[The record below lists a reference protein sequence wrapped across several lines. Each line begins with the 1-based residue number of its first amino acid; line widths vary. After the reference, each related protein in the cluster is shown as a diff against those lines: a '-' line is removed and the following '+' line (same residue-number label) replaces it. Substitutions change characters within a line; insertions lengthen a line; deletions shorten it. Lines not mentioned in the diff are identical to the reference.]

1 LTKFDPYEWSELT
14 MNNPRRIQ
22 RHLVKALAA
31 GALLAAA
38 ALPLAVATA
47 ASAATSPSLTS
58 ITFVPSGP
66 GNTIAQGSSGTF
78 TLTGVGFAGNGG
90 TDTLTASGTLV
101 TFSNDNETASTTTIT
116 GDYSVNG
123 GAAATARNLSF
134 TDAANSTPLTL
145 ANAFTVSAA
154 PSISFE
160 SPDFLGVSQ
169 GATPV
174 TITGA
179 HFESGAT
186 VSFVS
191 EDDGTSLKVGT
202 STLNAD
208 GTLTVSV
215 TPVNAVSG
223 APATDSPT
231 GSYDVTVTNP
241 DGGSATDFGDFT
253 IYPMTVSN
261 VSPST
266 IANTTGSPSVT
277 LTGSGFEFGAVVTGT
292 CTTGTITFGASTFI
306 SPTSMSVHVTG
317 GSASGVD
324 CSVTVTNPP
333 AVNPPAGIPPGNGA
347 VFQLVDGLGVGIAAA
362 VSPVITASS
371 STAATAIVPGSAG
384 STVTLTGVGF
394 GNYST
399 AGVVFTDEA
408 GVASNAIGGNG
419 VTVTS
424 CVSGSGGTTLTCV
437 VTVGTGAT
445 AGVDSVSVDSSTS
458 FANGLY
464 VAGPSITSIAPAAM
478 VVGTP
483 VGTVFALTGTGFT
496 NTMTGS
502 VSDNASGTLN
512 GIVQFVSA
520 TSANFVVTASP
531 TTPDI
536 SSVANGSD
544 SVTLS
549 QVVAA
554 GVNVSSPPFSLTVDG
569 PPAVTSLVTF
579 ATAGTSGVGVGATAQ
594 GIVIHGVGFATGATV
609 TAFTNTSGVADPNV
623 TVTVTGVNTA
633 GTAITATVAVAAGDT
648 NTAVGYT
655 VTNTDG
661 GKAVVSAFQFPI
673 TIDAGPVITSVAP
686 STGLAGATTNFTL
699 TGTGYT
705 ASSVVSISSNGSC
718 GATTFVS
725 ATSLTVSCTLG
736 VAQSTASNMIVTN
749 PDGGTAS
756 TVILAAATPPPPK
769 KPVPFRVIRVV
780 GHAVVGRTVSVT
792 IIGSGFHG
800 QPHITSSAPGTRA
813 IVSHD
818 TGTRLTVR
826 VTTRATTAPG
836 VKTFTV
842 SQGANHGKVH
852 YSVVR

>member
-1 LTKFDPYEWSELT
+1 

-47 ASAATSPSLTS
+47 ASAAATPSLTS
-58 ITFVPSGP
+58 ITFTPSGT
-66 GNTIAQGSSGTF
+66 GNTIAQGASGTF

-90 TDTLTASGTLV
+90 VDSLSATGGAGVS
-101 TFSNDNETASTTTIT
+101 FSNDNETASTTTIT
-116 GDYSVNG
+116 GDYTVTG
-123 GAAATARNLSF
+123 GAATGVRGLSF
-134 TDAANSTPLTL
+134 TDAANVSALTL
-145 ANAFTVSAA
+145 ASAFTVSASPVVFGA
-154 PSISFE
+154 
-160 SPDFLGVSQ
+160 SPDFIGVTQ
-169 GATPV
+169 GATSV
-174 TITGA
+174 NITGTG
-179 HFESGAT
+179 FESGAT
-186 VSFVS
+186 VSLVS
-191 EDDGTSLKVGT
+191 EDDGTSLKVGAT
-202 STLNAD
+202 TLNAD
-208 GTLTVSV
+208 GSLTVSV

-223 APATDSPT
+223 APATTGPT
-231 GSYDVTVTNP
+231 GFYDLTVSNP
-241 DGGSATDFGDFT
+241 DGGSNTDYAAFNVDL
-253 IYPMTVSN
+253 MTVAEI
-261 VSPST
+261 SPSA
-266 IANTTGSPSVT
+266 IATTGGTPTLT
-277 LTGSGFEFGAVVTGT
+277 LTGSGFEYGAVISGT
-292 CTTGTITFGASTFI
+292 CGSGTITFGPSTFV
-306 SPTSMSVHVTG
+306 SPTTLTVTVTG
-317 GSASGVD
+317 GTAAATQCD
-324 CSVTVTNPP
+324 ITVTNPN
-333 AVNPPAGIPPGNGA
+333 ATPPVGIPAGNGA
-347 VFQLVDGLGVGIAAA
+347 TFVLFGGLGVGMASSVAPI
-362 VSPVITASS
+362 VTASS
-371 STAATAIVPGSAG
+371 STAATAIVPGAAG
-384 STVTLTGVGF
+384 STVTLTGNGF
-394 GNYST
+394 SSYDT
-399 AGVVFTDEA
+399 AVFTDEY
-408 GVASNAIGGNG
+408 GIHSPGNHVVVTDCVANG
-419 VTVTS
+419 T
-424 CVSGSGGTTLTCV
+424 GTTLTCV
-437 VTVGTGAT
+437 VTVGNDAT
-445 AGVDSVSVDSSTS
+445 AGVDSVVVDGSTS
-458 FANGLY
+458 FADGLY
-464 VAGPSITSIAPAAM
+464 VAGPTITSISPAAM

-483 VGTVFALTGTGFT
+483 IGTVFALTGTGFT
-496 NTMTGS
+496 NTMVGYVDEFGS
-502 VSDNASGTLN
+502 LEGTVSY
-512 GIVQFVSA
+512 VSA
-520 TSANFVVTASP
+520 TSANFVVTTSP
-531 TTPDI
+531 NSSDVTTPTQ
-536 SSVANGSD
+536 SD
-544 SVTLS
+544 SIVLYQEVS
-549 QVVAA
+549 P
-554 GVNVSSPPFSLTVDG
+554 GVYVYAPPFNLTVDG
-569 PPAVTSLVTF
+569 PPAVTSAVTY

-594 GIVIHGVGFATGATV
+594 GIVIHGVGFTTGATV
-609 TAFTNTSGVADPNV
+609 TAFTNTSAVADPNV
-623 TVTVTGVNTA
+623 TVTVTAVNAA

-661 GKAVVSAFQFPI
+661 GKAVVSAYQFPI

-705 ASSVVSISSNGSC
+705 SSSVVSISSNGSC

-769 KPVPFRVIRVV
+769 KPAPFRVIRVV
-780 GHAVVGRTVSVT
+780 GHAVAGRTVSVT